1 MAFYARPRLAAGA
14 TDFLLLPAPSLKIA
28 PELEKDQV
36 SRRIL
41 ANMGLTS
48 YHL

>member
-14 TDFLLLPAPSLKIA
+14 TDFLLLPAPSLKIS

-36 SRRIL
+36 
-41 ANMGLTS
+41 M
-48 YHL
+48 HLLSAAHV